1 MLRILRPTTGQ
12 KRAGH
17 TGSIMR
23 NLITL
28 SGYFLACVL
37 ALIAAARWIWR
48 HDPAEQDSSPDRPG
62 PDSVQDDPANP
73 PG

>member
-1 MLRILRPTTGQ
+1 
-12 KRAGH
+12 
-17 TGSIMR
+17 MR